1 MTYRLAI
8 ALAVVGLSSPGVV
21 AGCRNGTT
29 TLPVAPPAAAT
40 SVQLAAVR
48 RVDAVSSEEVTGT
61 LYPERALQLAFE
73 VPGRL
78 ASLGASRGQRV
89 RQGDVL
95 GALDAEVAR
104 AQVAQA
110 EAAVAVAE
118 AQAQIAADVAQRSQR
133 LMEQGS
139 VSDLEGK
146 STAAQ
151 ARQSEAQLLAAR
163 AQVAQARAALTRHV
177 LRAPFAAV
185 VIDAPDQIGHT
196 VAAGM
201 PVFTLESLDTLTL
214 RTTVPEDA
222 RPELRAGATVTVRAI
237 GSSARTDSAT
247 VRLLL
252 PSADPS
258 TRRVPVEIAVP
269 NQDQRFVAHTLA
281 RARLDRG
288 AARSAQAVPASALVS
303 SGGDHVFVVGPDDVV
318 ARVPVEVLDRGAA
331 EVVLSCGLALNRVVD
346 DPSADL
352 AEGARVTVR

>member
-1 MTYRLAI
+1 VWLA
-8 ALAVVGLSSPGVV
+8 AAGFAAVATACRTGPTTPGVVPSPGATVKLAVV
-21 AGCRNGTT
+21 R
-29 TLPVAPPAAAT
+29 AT
-40 SVQLAAVR
+40 DSVGSQ
-48 RVDAVSSEEVTGT
+48 EVTGT
-61 LYPERALQLAFE
+61 LYPEHALQLAFE

-78 ASLGASRGQRV
+78 SAVHVSRGQRV
-89 RQGDVL
+89 KPGDVL

-118 AQAQIAADVAQRSQR
+118 AQAQISGDVAERSEKLR
-133 LMEQGS
+133 LEGS

-151 ARQSEAQLLAAR
+151 ARQTGAQLLAAR
-163 AQVAQARAALTRHV
+163 AQLAQVRAALSRHV
-177 LRAPFAAV
+177 LRAPFAGV
-185 VIDAPDQIGHT
+185 IIDAPDQVGHT

-214 RTTVPEDA
+214 RTTVAEDA
-222 RPELRAGATVTVRAI
+222 RPLLRVGQRVTVRAV
-237 GSSARTDSAT
+237 GSPAQTDAGN

-281 RARLDRG
+281 RVRFDVS
-288 AARSAQAVPASALVS
+288 AARSALAVPASALVS
-303 SGGDHVFVVGPDDVV
+303 SGGDHLFVVGPDDVV
-318 ARVPVEVLDRGAA
+318 ARVPVEVLDRGAS
-331 EVVLSCGLALNRVVD
+331 EVLVSSGLALNRVVD
-346 DPSADL
+346 NPATDL
-352 AEGARVTVR
+352 VEGARVSVR